1 MRIDLHLHSTASDGG
16 LSPGELVRAAARA
29 GLDVIALGDHDTTAG
44 VAEARRAAE
53 GLLRVVPALEI
64 STTDQG
70 SEIHILGYFVDPDHA
85 ALREHARAAAA
96 RRRDRILAILERL
109 RALGIHISFDDVLAE
124 AGGSAGVLGRPHVAR
139 ALVRHGHAATLDQAF
154 EQYLADGRPAF
165 EPMNLIAPARAIEL
179 IHLAGGLAVWAH
191 PPLDGVEAEA
201 RRLAALGLDGLECF
215 RPRVAPDDARR
226 LGELARGLGLVV
238 TGGSDWH
245 GAWSGILGA
254 FHVTP
259 EDVPDIAARIGL

>member
-16 LSPGELVRAAARA
+16 LPPGELVRAAARA
-29 GLDVIALGDHDTTAG
+29 GLDVIALADHDTTAG
-44 VAEARRAAE
+44 VAEALRAAD
-53 GLLRVVPALEI
+53 GLVHVIPALEI

-70 SEIHILGYFVDPDHA
+70 SEIHILGYFVDPEHA
-85 ALREHARAAAA
+85 ALQEHARTAAA
-96 RRRDRILAILERL
+96 RRRDRIHAMLQRL
-109 RALGIHISFDDVLAE
+109 DALGIHISFDDVLAE
-124 AGGSAGVLGRPHVAR
+124 ASGSTGILGRPHIAR
-139 ALVRHGHAATLDQAF
+139 ALVRHGYAPTLDHAF
-154 EQYLADGRPAF
+154 EQYLGDGRPAF
-165 EPMNLIAPARAIEL
+165 EPMDLIAPSHAIEL

-201 RRLAALGLDGLECF
+201 RRLGALGLDGLECF

-226 LGELARGLGLVV
+226 LRELARGLGLLV

-245 GAWSGILGA
+245 GAWSGVLGA

-259 EDVPDIAARIGL
+259 EDVPDIAARAGL